1 MEAEDHLA
9 REYVQEF
16 VLDHLDPAD
25 VKREV
30 RMSSPTV
37 MVNGSQVVQL
47 SGGGQI
53 QAGQGLTMAPLTPP
67 AHDLE
72 QPHPLYGQPHI
83 QMQQGVLVKAPPG
96 AAAPHL
102 TTLSHPGT
110 PPDTPPVSASP
121 PPLQLH
127 RNDRTHQHHHGH
139 NAQLM
144 QLQQGPG
151 SIPAGILQQD
161 EMQGGMAWLTQSL
174 RQEPLDLR
182 PHCTQ
187 EPTPEPPHPAD
198 WPSNSSSHHHHFQE
212 LQQLQRQSRHTGGYI
227 TMSGHIEYYGG
238 PSPGSCIL
246 PAGGGVM
253 QNMEDSIQVMSMQP
267 GRPMSVCSVSS
278 CGAAGSI
285 SAQRNGNG
293 IYPNCTGN
301 SAQDEL
307 MNDELLM
314 SLSVREL
321 NKRLHGCPREE
332 VSEVVRLKQKRRTL
346 KNRGYAQNCRSKR
359 LQQRQDLETTNRNL
373 QNELQR
379 VKIELQRMKI
389 EVARVKQ
396 ECDMFKQRYEVLKTR
411 QSHQVNGQHH
421 NQPQAATQNQQHQH
435 QQHQHQHQ
443 THQQQQHHQQQQP
456 QSQSQSQHHPAPS
469 SPEVYL

>member
-30 RMSSPTV
+30 RISSPM
-37 MVNGSQVVQL
+37 MVNGSVVQL
-47 SGGGQI
+47 PAQV
-53 QAGQGLTMAPLTPP
+53 QAQGLALAPLTPP
-67 AHDLE
+67 AHELE

-83 QMQQGVLVKAPPG
+83 QVQHGVLVKAPPG
-96 AAAPHL
+96 AASHL

-121 PPLQLH
+121 PPLHLH
-127 RNDRTHQHHHGH
+127 RSDRDPRERG
-139 NAQLM
+139 LLL
-144 QLQQGPG
+144 QLQQPG
-151 SIPAGILQQD
+151 SLVQD
-161 EMQGGMAWLTQSL
+161 EMHPGNGGMSWLTQSL

-182 PHCTQ
+182 PHCPQ
-187 EPTPEPPHPAD
+187 DQTPE
-198 WPSNSSSHHHHFQE
+198 HHHEAWSSTPNHPQFQDQ
-212 LQQLQRQSRHTGGYI
+212 LHHLQRHSRAHPGGYI
-227 TMSGHIEYYGG
+227 TVSGHIEYYGG
-238 PSPGSCIL
+238 AGAGGGML
-246 PAGGGVM
+246 PAGGSGMSGMDDSM
-253 QNMEDSIQVMSMQP
+253 QGIPMQP

-278 CGAAGSI
+278 CGAGGPSPAH
-285 SAQRNGNG
+285 RTGNG
-293 IYPNCTGN
+293 LYSNCGSN
-301 SAQDEL
+301 NPQEEL

-332 VSEVVRLKQKRRTL
+332 VSQVVRLKQKRRTL

-359 LQQRQDLETTNRNL
+359 LQQRHDLETTNRNL

-379 VKIELQRMKI
+379 IKIELT
-389 EVARVKQ
+389 RVQQ
-396 ECDMFKQRYEVLKTR
+396 ERDLYKQRCEVLRTR
-411 QSHQVNGQHH
+411 QNHHH
-421 NQPQAATQNQQHQH
+421 NHNH
-435 QQHQHQHQ
+435 
-443 THQQQQHHQQQQP
+443 HQQQPSQQQPLPQHQAQNQQQQQP
-456 QSQSQSQHHPAPS
+456 QTQQQQQQSQQHQPAPA